1 LFDNRGPDGFPG
13 VRRDHRASAIFVTEE
28 MVAAPDACN
37 YKTGSA
43 KGTDQF
49 STGDPRI
56 SAHAA
61 MTTR

>member
-1 LFDNRGPDGFPG
+1 VQRH
-13 VRRDHRASAIFVTEE
+13 HRASAIFVTEE
-28 MVAAPDACN
+28 MVAAPDTGN
-37 YKTGSA
+37 YKSSSA

-49 STGDPRI
+49 SAGDPRI